1 MSGVQFE
8 IKLIGGNSKQTL
20 NDINSGLEQGASK
33 ATSFN
38 EKLAKIGAGAFVF
51 NNISQA
57 IGSAVNQF
65 NAIVEPGIKFDSS
78 LKDMQALTGVSSEKV
93 KELGDNARRLAKDFG
108 IDAAGAV
115 ESNKLLLS
123 QLGPELANN
132 AEGLDAMSRNAVILS
147 KQLGNDVAGATG
159 ILTTAM
165 NQYGVSIAD
174 PIAAS
179 KTMGEMMN
187 IMAAA
192 AKEGSAELPQ
202 IKGALEQSG
211 MMAKTAN
218 VSFTELNSAIQVL
231 DKAGKK
237 GAEGGVAIRN
247 VLAEMSQGAMNSPKT
262 INMLQAAGISV
273 DALAD
278 KSKSFSERLQLLKPI
293 ANDTAAMTQL
303 FGKENVAAGIALV
316 NNTGEMDRLTGKI
329 TGTNTAT
336 EMANT
341 IMGSFSERM
350 ARVNS
355 WFKDLGVS
363 IFNATNGFI
372 PFIQMGMGGLQTISN
387 LGGAVQAFSIIGDT
401 QFGAAIG
408 KMTSGTWSFISS
420 LGVSSFN
427 LLKNATIMVGSALV
441 SIGSWIA
448 GLVSAT
454 AAQWGLNIAMDAN
467 PLGLMVLGIAAVV
480 AAIAG
485 LVYWWDEITGAIS
498 WFAGWI
504 MKNNP
509 FAWMIDLIDIIF
521 PGFKKALGEAW
532 DWIKG
537 KFDALFGWIG
547 KAWKWIKGLFGG
559 GDDKNG
565 AATPPSTADEAAV
578 KEFAANATGMANT
591 TGTNGISFP
600 SAANNDSPLA
610 GYKPGRRGRREKNG
624 KGSGDSTS
632 DVASNITSGGGKSF
646 NLTIHK
652 LQDQTVIQSMTA
664 ESGGKQ
670 MAEKLIQMIL
680 EQLNGMNAGLQGS

>member
-1 MSGVQFE
+1 MAGVQFE
-8 IKLIGGNSKQTL
+8 IKVIGGSSNQVL
-20 NDINSGLEQGASK
+20 NDINSGLEQGAGK

-38 EKLAKIGAGAFVF
+38 EKLAKIGGAAFIF

-57 IGSAVNQF
+57 IGNAVNQF
-65 NAIVEPGIKFDSS
+65 NSIIEPGIKFDSS
-78 LKDMQALTGVSSEKV
+78 LKEMQAITGVSNDKV
-93 KELGDNARRLAKDFG
+93 KELGNNARQLAKDFG

-123 QLGPELANN
+123 QLGPELGNSAQ
-132 AEGLDAMSRNAVILS
+132 GLDAMSRSAAILS
-147 KQLGNDVAGATG
+147 KQLGGDVAGATS
-159 ILTTAM
+159 ILTTAL
-165 NQYGVSIAD
+165 NQYGISIDD

-179 KTMGEMMN
+179 KTMAEMMN

-262 INMLQAAGISV
+262 ISMLQAAGISV

-278 KSKSFSERLQLLKPI
+278 KSLSFSQRLAILKPL

-316 NNTGEMDRLTGKI
+316 KNTGEMDKLTGKI

-341 IMGSFSERM
+341 IMGSFSEKM
-350 ARVNS
+350 ARANS
-355 WFKDLGVS
+355 WFKDLGIS
-363 IFNATNGFI
+363 IFNATSGFI
-372 PFIQMGMGGLQTISN
+372 PFIQMGMGGLQTVAN

-420 LGVSSFN
+420 LGIASFN
-427 LLKNATIMVGSALV
+427 LLKNAAIMVGSALV
-441 SIGSWIA
+441 SIGSFIA

-454 AAQWGLNIAMDAN
+454 AAQFGLNIAMGAN
-467 PLGLMVLGIAAVV
+467 PIGLMVLGIAAVV

-485 LVYWWDEITGAIS
+485 LIVYWDEITSAIATFAS
-498 WFAGWI
+498 WI
-504 MKNNP
+504 IKNNP

-532 DWIKG
+532 DWIKQ

-559 GDDKNG
+559 GDDKKG
-565 AATPPSTADEAAV
+565 AATPPSTADESAV
-578 KEFAANATGMANT
+578 KEFAANTSGMASATGT
-591 TGTNGISFP
+591 DGVSKQ
-600 SAANNDSPLA
+600 SAAINDSPLA
-610 GYKPGRRGRREKNG
+610 GYKPRRGRGARKEG
-624 KGSGDSTS
+624 GQGATDA
-632 DVASNITSGGGKSF
+632 ASNITSGGGKSF
-646 NLTIHK
+646 NLTINK
-652 LQDQTVIQSMTA
+652 LQDQTVINSMTA

-670 MAEKLIQMIL
+670 MSEKIIQMIL
-680 EQLNGMNAGLQGS
+680 EQFYGMNAALGGS

>member
-8 IKLIGGNSKQTL
+8 IKLIGGNNKPVL
-20 NDINSGLEQGASK
+20 DEINSGLEKGAK
-33 ATSFN
+33 NTTSFS

-51 NNISQA
+51 NNISSA
-57 IGSAVNQF
+57 IGNAVSQF
-65 NAIVEPGIKFDSS
+65 NAIVDPGIKFDSS
-78 LKDMQALTGVSSEKV
+78 LKDMQALTGVSNEKV
-93 KELGDNARRLAKDFG
+93 KELGNNARKLAKDFG

-132 AEGLDAMSRNAVILS
+132 AEGLDAMSRNAVTLS

-159 ILTTAM
+159 ILTTAL
-165 NQYGVSIAD
+165 NQYGVSIKD
-174 PIAAS
+174 PISAS
-179 KTMGEMMN
+179 QTMAEMMN

-247 VLAEMSQGAMNSPKT
+247 ILAEMSQGAMNSPKT
-262 INMLQAAGISV
+262 ISMLQAAGINV

-316 NNTGEMDRLTGKI
+316 KNTGYMDELTGKI

-336 EMANT
+336 DMANT

-355 WFKDLGVS
+355 WFKDLGIS
-363 IFNATNGFI
+363 IFNATSGFI

-408 KMTSGTWSFISS
+408 KMTRGTWSFISS
-420 LGVSSFN
+420 LGVSTFN
-427 LLKNATIMVGSALV
+427 LLKNAAIMAGTAVV

-448 GLVSAT
+448 GLISAT

-467 PLGLMVLGIAAVV
+467 PLGLIVLGIVAVV

-485 LVYWWDEITGAIS
+485 LVYWWDEITGAIAS
-498 WFAGWI
+498 FAGWI
-504 MKNNP
+504 LKNNP

-532 DWIKG
+532 DWIKQ

-559 GDDKNG
+559 GGEKG
-565 AATPPSTADEAAV
+565 AATPPSTADEGAV
-578 KEFAANATGMANT
+578 KDFAKQAS
-591 TGTNGISFP
+591 GTMSAAGTDGISFQ
-600 SAANNDSPLA
+600 SKAVDDSPLK
-610 GYKPGRRGRREKNG
+610 GYKPVRKGRKMAKN
-624 KGSGDSTS
+624 SGDSTS
-632 DVASNITSGGGKSF
+632 DTASNITSGGSKSF

-652 LQDQTVIQSMTA
+652 LQDQTIIQSLTA

-670 MAEKLIQMIL
+670 MAEKIIQLIL
-680 EQLNGMNAGLQGS
+680 EQFHGMNAALGGS